1 MGYVLAMI
9 KVDVLILSRVREEAA
24 SGAARRARLA
34 ARLSLAEIAALC
46 GVDPSTVWRWERG
59 KRAPRGEPAL
69 LYAQVLG
76 DLAAQV
82 SVEVS
87 R

>member
-1 MGYVLAMI
+1 MGYVRAMI
-9 KVDVLILSRVREEAA
+9 NADVLSLSRVREEAI
-24 SGAARRARLA
+24 SGAARRTRLA

-46 GVDPSTVWRWERG
+46 EVDPSTVWRWERG

-69 LYAQVLG
+69 RYAQVLG
-76 DLAAQV
+76 DLTAQV
-82 SVEVS
+82 SGEAS

>member
-1 MGYVLAMI
+1 MI
-9 KVDVLILSRVREEAA
+9 KADVLILSRVRENAA
-24 SGAARRARLA
+24 SGAARRTRLA
-34 ARLSLAEIAALC
+34 ARLSLTEIAALC
-46 GVDPSTVWRWERG
+46 GVDPSTVWRWEQG

-76 DLAAQV
+76 DLTAQV
-82 SVEVS
+82 SAEAS